1 LMDRKPESEII
12 SDMTNRME
20 SVLEEFFNNSYL
32 VINQLNSITR
42 NDYKLSEYAQD
53 ILDKLKNISNQYHQI
68 YMDYLVTRAE
78 IGSLLEADQQAI
90 DITSQE
96 IKEIENRALQ
106 VGSELDSYIKQIF
119 DKNSPIRDFIVR

>member
-1 LMDRKPESEII
+1 
-12 SDMTNRME
+12 MTNRME